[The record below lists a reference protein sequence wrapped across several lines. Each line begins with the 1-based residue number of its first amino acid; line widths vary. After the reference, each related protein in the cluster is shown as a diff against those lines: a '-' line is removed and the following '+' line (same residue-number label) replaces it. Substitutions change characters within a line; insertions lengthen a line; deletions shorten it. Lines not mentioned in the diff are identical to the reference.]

1 MYLKAKYIEILHSL
15 YGPKS
20 ALDSLSTISQKNNP
34 FLLGFSASIHADL
47 EVYDIAIEQANRLK
61 KIVNDSTQQKPYVVL
76 VDIYNQMGNFEL
88 AKTNADRAT
97 ELDPR
102 NLDAS
107 RLKNKIDQ
115 TIEEQNSLTSPDIK

>member
-1 MYLKAKYIEILHSL
+1 VYLKAKYIEILHSL

-20 ALDSLSTISQKNNP
+20 ALDLLSTLSTISQKDNP

-76 VDIYNQMGNFEL
+76 VDIYNQMGNLEM
-88 AKTNADRAT
+88 AKKMRIGQPN
-97 ELDPR
+97 
-102 NLDAS
+102 
-107 RLKNKIDQ
+107 
-115 TIEEQNSLTSPDIK
+115 